1 MRADTRSADI
11 GPGRAVAVGFSSYV
25 VREGLE
31 GAGPGV
37 SRGKGARL
45 MAKQR
50 PKRKQR
56 PERAA
61 GRRPR
66 PEVPAGQGCAA
77 CAFYGEDPPP
87 SAACAGGEAE
97 RQLSDD
103 EQLVMAITSKIL
115 EGEAS
120 QDEVDQLE
128 AITRSDEKLRKSH
141 QEVVDIDR
149 MLRQH
154 CQEGTFPSG
163 E

>member
-1 MRADTRSADI
+1 MR
-11 GPGRAVAVGFSSYV
+11 
-25 VREGLE
+25 LE
-31 GAGPGV
+31 K
-37 SRGKGARL
+37 RKEHML
-45 MAKQR
+45 MIQFFR
-50 PKRKQR
+50 QLFRTLTGQPKRKYDG
-56 PERAA
+56 A
-61 GRRPR
+61 GSSLP
-66 PEVPAGQGCAA
+66 PANLGSIASSQPN
-77 CAFYGEDPPP
+77 EDPPP

-120 QDEVDQLE
+120 QDEVDQLA
-128 AITRSDEKLRKSH
+128 AITRSDEKLLKSH

-154 CQEGTFPSG
+154 CQEGTIPSG